1 MAQSITVMLI
11 DDLDQSEAA
20 ETVRFGVDGTAY
32 EIDLS
37 ARHASELRS
46 MAGRYISAARR
57 IRPAPSRA
65 RQQHQPRTR
74 TQMDREQ
81 SRRIRTWAMG
91 KGLLASPR
99 GRIPQQV
106 VDEYEAT
113 MRVASAPFRSPGTA
127 EPVPAPSGGITRT
140 KPPGRRRAPGTAH
153 RRESAPQAPGAT
165 KASMMRADSSG
176 LSDREQRELRT
187 ISDTAR
193 PAQNAVAGRLRKRG
207 LVDRDSA
214 GNWWLTDAGEREMV
228 SA

>member
-20 ETVRFGVDGTAY
+20 ETVRFGMDGAAY

-46 MAGRYISAARR
+46 MLGRYISAARR
-57 IRPAPSRA
+57 RQAAPSPA
-65 RQQHQPRTR
+65 RQRYQPRTR

-99 GRIPQQV
+99 GRIPRHV

-113 MRVASAPFRSPGTA
+113 MRVASARFRPPGTA
-127 EPVPAPSGGITRT
+127 EPVPAPNGGTTRT
-140 KPPGRRRAPGTAH
+140 KSPGRRPAPGAAP
-153 RRESAPQAPGAT
+153 RRESAPGAPGAT
-165 KASMMRADSSG
+165 KTSVTRADSSE
-176 LSDREQRELRT
+176 LSDREQRELRA
-187 ISDTAR
+187 ISATAR

-214 GNWWLTDAGEREMV
+214 GNWWLTDAGKREMV